1 MNYQI
6 RTNETRH
13 ISQLIAPALLPFN
26 VHNGNTIPP
35 ADGTLEAP
43 AVPFSVAGAEATSL
57 FKPFQVEEGGPVR
70 PAERVPYSSSHYFV
84 SLVSAMEQ
92 LASLRSA
99 RERLVREKSA
109 SSGASF
115 CPGTTDTNQE
125 VAAA

>member
-26 VHNGNTIPP
+26 VLNGKNDISP
-35 ADGTLEAP
+35 ADGSIT
-43 AVPFSVAGAEATSL
+43 ATTQKHSA
-57 FKPFQVEEGGPVR
+57 FQVEEGGPVR

-84 SLVSAMEQ
+84 SLVSAMEHLASEAATSEQ
-92 LASLRSA
+92 LA
-99 RERLVREKSA
+99 REKSA
-109 SSGASF
+109 SSRASF
-115 CPGTTDTNQE
+115 CPGTTDTDQE

>member
-26 VHNGNTIPP
+26 VHDGKTIPP
-35 ADGTLEAP
+35 ADGTI
-43 AVPFSVAGAEATSL
+43 EATSRSQQ
-57 FKPFQVEEGGPVR
+57 FKVEEGGPVR
-70 PAERVPYSSSHYFV
+70 PAERVPYSSSHYLF
-84 SLVSAMEQ
+84 SQAAMPEKLFSQ
-92 LASLRSA
+92 QEILIRA
-99 RERLVREKSA
+99 RSA

-115 CPGTTDTNQE
+115 CPGTTDTDRE